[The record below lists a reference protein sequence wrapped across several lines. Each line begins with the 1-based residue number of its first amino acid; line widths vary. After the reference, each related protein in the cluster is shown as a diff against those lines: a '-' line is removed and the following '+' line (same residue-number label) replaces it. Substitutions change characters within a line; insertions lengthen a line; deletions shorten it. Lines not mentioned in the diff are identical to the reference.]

1 MTASKMQLTV
11 RLGTEFWNDSCDLRE
26 LEQAVAQGAAGAT
39 SNPVIVHQVVEADRA
54 TWAPV
59 VDHMIAT
66 EPHATE
72 ADLAW
77 RLIESM
83 AARAAGILQPVHAAT
98 AGRTGYLSVQVNP
111 QFYRNADLMVEHG
124 LHLATLAP
132 NIAIKVPAT
141 AAGIIAMERLSAQG
155 VRINATVCFSLSQA
169 LACADAVER
178 GLATARAAGRDV
190 EHVRPTITLMV
201 GRLDD
206 HLQRVQERE
215 RISLDPGHL
224 HWAGIAVFKKAYRIF
239 RARPYQSALLAA
251 AYRSVLHWSEL
262 LGEHVVLTIPY
273 RWWTQFNTSNVT
285 PKPSIQQPVPAHI
298 VDALYFHFEDFRRAY
313 DEDAMVPSAFDTYGP
328 SVHTLQQFLGG
339 QQRLMEWVRSRM
351 LQSS

>member
-26 LEQAVAQGAAGAT
+26 LEQAVAHGAAGAT

-59 VDHMIAT
+59 VDHLIAT
-66 EPHATE
+66 HPHATE

-77 RLIESM
+77 HLIESM
-83 AARAAGILQPVHAAT
+83 AVRAAAILQPVHAAT
-98 AGRTGYLSVQVNP
+98 AGHTGYLSVQVNP
-111 QFYRNADLMVEHG
+111 QFYRNADRMVEHG
-124 LHLATLAP
+124 LKLAAIAP

-141 AAGIIAMERLSAQG
+141 AAGITVMEQLSAAG

-178 GLATARAAGRDV
+178 GLATARAAGRDI
-190 EHVRPTITLMV
+190 EHLRPTITLMV

-224 HWAGIAVFKKAYRIF
+224 HWAGIAVFKKAYRVF
-239 RARPYQSALLAA
+239 RSRPYQSALLAA

-273 RWWTQFNTSNVT
+273 RWWTQFNASNVT
-285 PKPSIQQPVPAHI
+285 PKPAIQHPVPAHI

-313 DEDAMVPSAFDTYGP
+313 DEDALVGRDFDTYGP
-328 SVHTLQQFLGG
+328 TVHTLQQFLGG
-339 QQRLMEWVRSRM
+339 SQRLVEWVRARM